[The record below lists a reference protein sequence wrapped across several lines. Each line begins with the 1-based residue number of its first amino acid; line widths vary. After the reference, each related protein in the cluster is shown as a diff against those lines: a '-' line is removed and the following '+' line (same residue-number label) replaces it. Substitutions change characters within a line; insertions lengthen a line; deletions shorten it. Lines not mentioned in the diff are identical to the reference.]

1 MSDCKMQGFY
11 PCTPLKGLLETC
23 SQARRKFAIGKYC
36 ESLKNPQNLEKH
48 YVSMLF

>member
-1 MSDCKMQGFY
+1 MQGFH

-36 ESLKNPQNLEKH
+36 ESLKNLQNLKKTLLMN
-48 YVSMLF
+48 VF

>member
-1 MSDCKMQGFY
+1 MQGFH

-36 ESLKNPQNLEKH
+36 ESLKNPQNLKNII
-48 YVSMLF
+48 Y